1 MTVSSADRKAK
12 ARTKAIG
19 AVWLFVCGILIA
31 SSVALYQADLLKR
44 SDPDPG
50 NLEFFASIFN
60 AMLAIPFLICG
71 LMLVTGQRNSMRWI
85 TVPGYLVLLAA
96 YSLWTTRDWYAA

>member
-1 MTVSSADRKAK
+1 MTVSSAYKKPK

-19 AVWLFVCGILIA
+19 AFWLLVGGILLA
-31 SSVALYQADLLKR
+31 SSIALYQTDLAKR

-60 AMLAIPFLICG
+60 TMLAIPFLICG
-71 LMLVTGQRNSMRWI
+71 LALVTRQRNSMRWI
-85 TVPGYLVLLAA
+85 TIPSCLVLLAA
-96 YSLWTTRDWYAA
+96 YSIWSTRDWYAA